1 MDAIVSARKIYILAA
16 RSASALGIF
25 LNYYFS
31 LIFDKVE
38 LVTTTSKTEIYEKM
52 FRINEE
58 DVFIGISFPRY
69 SKQAVSAMNFAKRKG
84 ARGIAL
90 TDSLLS
96 PLAQQADFVLL
107 ARSDMASVVDSLVAP
122 LSLINAMIVATAL
135 KKKG

>member
-1 MDAIVSARKIYILAA
+1 
-16 RSASALGIF
+16 
-25 LNYYFS
+25 
-31 LIFDKVE
+31 
-38 LVTTTSKTEIYEKM
+38 M

-107 ARSDMASVVDSLVAP
+107 ARSDMALLWIAWWP
-122 LSLINAMIVATAL
+122 R
-135 KKKG
+135 